1 MTYVLCCIHTGW
13 YSHKLINT
21 LECDLFTITM
31 MQIKTRQFIINLKKQ
46 ALRNHFLDKIQNSER
61 DYRDEN
67 MSKFVTYF
75 VTRYAKK
82 KEKMKMNY
90 KKIYVDIWKKL
101 IITTTTNQHQH
112 IITSD
117 QRN

>member
-1 MTYVLCCIHTGW
+1 
-13 YSHKLINT
+13 
-21 LECDLFTITM
+21 
-31 MQIKTRQFIINLKKQ
+31 
-46 ALRNHFLDKIQNSER
+46 
-61 DYRDEN
+61 
-67 MSKFVTYF
+67 MSKLVTYF

-82 KEKMKMNY
+82 NEKMKMNY